1 MYRKSIKT
9 LYEKYSSETFV
20 KELSLKSCLVILK
33 EDILFVQLRQITELL
48 GHFKISCWLKIT
60 ANSLFYALGLLVE

>member
-1 MYRKSIKT
+1 MYGKSIKT

-33 EDILFVQLRQITELL
+33 EDMLFVQLREITELL
-48 GHFKISCWLKIT
+48 GYFKYLV
-60 ANSLFYALGLLVE
+60 GLRLLLIVYFMH